1 MKKLKLLLAFCALLL
16 GWSNAS
22 AQTDVTASYIG
33 DVTWIV
39 NGGGHNCTNQHKES
53 DGKGWWNS
61 QSIPAS
67 WHAFAAPNGSGGAGE
82 SWSGKSGGEG
92 MMMGRT
98 MVLPAGNYTLSF
110 DAFGCTSTNGQY
122 PSTPSSAG
130 DVVAYL
136 TGETPIDIT
145 NTTNGGNTF
154 HNVSFTFDVA
164 ADNTAFEFGIK
175 KAVGNSTADWCQIK
189 NVSLVLNSTDIFPVA
204 NNTVSGFTYSLEGSG
219 DTWHTNTWS
228 TEGQYDGSRF
238 QVPFHEL
245 WKASGGKL
253 LNADITAS
261 HTPTKTGVYKVSA
274 WVRVVNESGGAVNGV
289 NIFVGD
295 TETNACSGSP
305 VINGKG
311 RLGTY
316 TAMADGVEGSPFNFG
331 FHIKNSDANWLS
343 FKNVTITYLGDL
355 PQSEIDAL
363 LAQVPSGKM
372 SATIQSTLNTKVND
386 LNTNKSV
393 AAYNALASYIAIA
406 NASINDYAD
415 LNAAI
420 AKASSYTPLTN
431 VSTYSGAIAA
441 AQAIYDDAS
450 VEDCSETINGLTTAK
465 QTANVGDYTYV
476 KENFQYAVSLGT
488 WTTDNAGEM
497 SGQHWDGTT
506 GDGASTYNEQAE
518 GWGNGNWNC
527 SYSQDLALPA
537 GNYVFKVAGRRS
549 VDATLTLKVTKGN
562 EVLGLVND
570 FPAGDTGKG
579 ITTAGVASFDDGD
592 FANDGAGRGWQWRF
606 VKFTLADP
614 ATVNVA
620 VTGAATLK
628 YNWVGFCNATVQTD
642 DQDNVELME
651 ALVALN
657 SAKAAATLTK
667 RTANVGTGVFQV
679 SQTENES
686 LWGDYS
692 TAKSNA
698 EAYELTSSSTVSE
711 VTTVT
716 SALTTAQTAYSDFL
730 ANPTLNAPDAEKR
743 YVLTLD
749 GKGALTFKTAST
761 EGGYGMPFMTANVNL
776 AQAFMFEAVS
786 GNTYKMYFYD
796 LDGDKRY
803 ICTRADYGSG
813 GTGTYGIRTATDKS
827 LEILMQATA
836 TEGVFNM
843 LNTQC
848 DNKKLGSNGGDFYTD
863 DAYTNWTIAE
873 AAQAEVAINIAS
885 DVKYATRIFPFTP
898 VLPSG
903 VVAYS
908 CASADGD
915 VLNLGDPVAAPAA
928 NTPYILYAE
937 NGYTGDALTGW
948 GTAAATTA
956 TAGLL
961 TGVYVETPAPVGSYV
976 LQNNSKVGFY
986 VVAESKQPTVD
997 ANRCYLTDGN
1007 NARAAFFFRGDI
1019 TGVANVEAATEATL
1033 KDGKYLENGKIV
1045 IVKNGVKYNA
1055 AGAKLY

>member
-1 MKKLKLLLAFCALLL
+1 MKKLKLLLAAFALLL

-22 AQTDVTASYIG
+22 AGTDVTASYIG
-33 DVTWIV
+33 DLNAYS
-39 NGGGHNCTNQHKES
+39 NGGWEGSCANNHQES
-53 DGKGWWNS
+53 AGNGWWNTQKS
-61 QSIPAS
+61 L
-67 WHAFAAPNGSGGAGE
+67 SGGHSFRNGE
-82 SWSGKSGGEG
+82 SWCPNVGTAGV
-92 MMMGRT
+92 MMGRT

-110 DAFGCTSTNGQY
+110 EAYGATSANATNATA
-122 PSTPSSAG
+122 PTAG
-130 DVVAYL
+130 DVKAFFSGSDTKYDV
-136 TGETPIDIT
+136 T
-145 NTTNGGNTF
+145 NTTLDDATY
-154 HNVSFTFDVA
+154 HEVSYTFDVTTA
-164 ADNTAFEFGIK
+164 NTAYTFGIEK
-175 KAVGNSTADWCQIK
+175 MSDDSKANWGRIK
-189 NVSLVLNSTDIFPVA
+189 NVTLTLNSTNIFAVA
-204 NNTVSGFTYSLEGSG
+204 NNTVDPFTYSGTQ
-219 DTWHTNTWS
+219 TWHTNTWS
-228 TEGQYDGSRF
+228 TEGQGDGSRF

-245 WKASGGKL
+245 WVASGGKL
-253 LNADITAS
+253 ADATITGS
-261 HTPTKTGVYKVSA
+261 YTPTETGVYKVSA
-274 WVRVVNESGGAVNGV
+274 WVRAVNESGGAVSGV
-289 NIFVGD
+289 KIFVGD
-295 TETNACSGSP
+295 TESDACSGSS
-305 VINGKG
+305 VMSGKG

-316 TAMADGVEGSPFNFG
+316 TAMADGVSGTPFDYG
-331 FHIKNSDANWLS
+331 FIIKDATVNWLA

-355 PQSEIDAL
+355 PQAEIDAL
-363 LAQVPSGKM
+363 LDQVPSGKM

-393 AAYNALASYIAIA
+393 AAYNALASYIATA

-431 VSTYSGAIAA
+431 VSTYSDAIAA
-441 AQAIYDDAS
+441 AQAVYDDAS

-476 KENFQYAVSLGT
+476 EDNFQYAVSLGT
-488 WTTDNAGEM
+488 WTTVNAGEM

-506 GDGASTYNEQAE
+506 GDGASTYNEQAN
-518 GWGNGNWNC
+518 GWGSGNWTC

-570 FPAGDTGKG
+570 FPFGDTGKG
-579 ITTAGVASFDDGD
+579 ITTAGDASFDEGT
-592 FANDGAGRGWQWRF
+592 FANTNGLGWQWRF

-620 VTGAATLK
+620 VTGAATPK

-642 DQDNVELME
+642 DEDNVDLME

-743 YVLTLD
+743 YVLTLA

-786 GNTYKMYFYD
+786 GNTYKLYFYD

-803 ICTRADYGSG
+803 ICTRADYGEG

-885 DVKYATRIFPFTP
+885 DVKYATRIFPFKPT
-898 VLPSG
+898 LPSG
-903 VVAYS
+903 VVAKS
-908 CASADGD
+908 CTASEGNELTLVD
-915 VLNLGDPVAAPAA
+915 VASPVA
-928 NTPYILYAE
+928 NVPYILYAE

-948 GTAAATTA
+948 GTGAQTSYTT
-956 TAGLL
+956 GWL
-961 TGVYVETPAPVGSYV
+961 TGVYEETEAPVNSYV
-976 LQNNSKVGFY
+976 LQKNKENGKVAFY
-986 VVAESKQPTVD
+986 LVAEGEQPTVG
-997 ANRCYLTDGN
+997 ANRCYLTTGDSGS
-1007 NARAAFFFRGDI
+1007 ARAAFFFRGDI
-1019 TGVANVEAATEATL
+1019 TGVDNVEAATEATL

-1055 AGAKLY
+1055 AGAQVK